1 MKLNYKRYS
10 DDGPPLLVL
19 HGLFGSL
26 ANLGWH
32 SKQLA
37 EDFAVIGVDLRNHGD
52 SPHAGEMDYP
62 VMAEDVKEL
71 MDALAIKPAALI
83 GHSMGG
89 KVAMQLALSHPDY
102 VERLLVVDIAPV
114 TYSATNDGHRQ
125 IMEAMKALDLA
136 TLGNR
141 ADAEARLSEVI
152 EDEAT
157 RKFILTNLTRSDD
170 GTYHW
175 RLNLD
180 AIERHYDH
188 LREKPEGEGPYE
200 GPTLFVRGDLSRYV
214 HKKHEPEI
222 LALFPQ
228 AGVKSVMETGHW
240 VHAEKPQVF
249 QKIVRDFLTKEE

>member
-10 DDGPPLLVL
+10 DEGPPLLVL

-37 EDFAVIGVDLRNHGD
+37 EDYAVIGIDLRNHGD

-62 VMAEDVKEL
+62 VMAGDVKEL
-71 MDALAIKPAALI
+71 MDALAIKPAAII

-89 KVAMQLALSHPDY
+89 KVAMQLALSHPGY
-102 VERLLVVDIAPV
+102 VERLMVVDIAPV
-114 TYSATNDGHRQ
+114 TYSAMNDGHRQ
-125 IMEAMKALDLA
+125 ILGAMKALDLA
-136 TLGNR
+136 SLSNR
-141 ADAEARLSEVI
+141 ADAEARLSEAI
-152 EDEAT
+152 EDDAT

-170 GTYHW
+170 GAYHW
-175 RLNLD
+175 RLNLG
-180 AIERHYDH
+180 AIERHYER
-188 LREKPEGEGPYE
+188 LREKPEAEGLYE
-200 GPTLFVRGDLSRYV
+200 GPTLFVRGDLSPYV

-228 AGVKSVMETGHW
+228 ARVKSVMETGHW

-249 QKIVRDFLTKEE
+249 QKIVRDFLAKEE